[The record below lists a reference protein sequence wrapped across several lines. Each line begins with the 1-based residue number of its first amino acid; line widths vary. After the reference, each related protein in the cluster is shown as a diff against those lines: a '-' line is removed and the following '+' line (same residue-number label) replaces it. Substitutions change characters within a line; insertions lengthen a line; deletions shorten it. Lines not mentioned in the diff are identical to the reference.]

1 VPLPRLYGPYLFRG
15 LEQYE
20 IEAELSRIR
29 TSEPGL
35 DMAGAT
41 RRLAELHPE
50 LLSTEAEVR
59 QMINKPLERLN
70 TGVYEEQKG
79 GGYKLFV
86 EPIGSTT
93 VENNATFPII
103 NRARA
108 TPT

>member
-1 VPLPRLYGPYLFRG
+1 LYGPYLFRG

-50 LLSTEAEVR
+50 LFSTEAEVR
-59 QMINKPLERLN
+59 QMINEPLEGLSS
-70 TGVYEEQKG
+70 GVYEEQKSG
-79 GGYKLFV
+79 GFRKIETAV
-86 EPIGSTT
+86 SQ
-93 VENNATFPII
+93 
-103 NRARA
+103 AREM
-108 TPT
+108 TKVSI